1 MESAETLLEQSNEK
15 SGEVKEVTK
24 LTPLLPLLIQ
34 KASKVVVKRKVEEPV
49 KICLSANKR
58 STKRPK
64 YLSDYDLS
72 TKASDIK
79 VEEANQIALGSILN
93 PLTDHDYDQPS
104 IGVDNNVEDEE
115 NEDEKVFGEDSKE
128 WFKKDIVVGEDKNFD
143 QVMHVYYLPKH
154 SAIPGQPMQEKA
166 SEPPNQKR
174 RTQPRDYR
182 CKICFK
188 ASKAEAV
195 GERGAIWF
203 SSVSGLQEHIA
214 IQV

>member
-1 MESAETLLEQSNEK
+1 MLEQTNEK

-72 TKASDIK
+72 TKASDVK

-104 IGVDNNVEDEE
+104 IGVDNND
-115 NEDEKVFGEDSKE
+115 EDEKVLDEDLKE
-128 WFKKDIVVGEDKNFD
+128 WFKKDIVVGEDENFD

-154 SAIPGQPMQEKA
+154 SAIPGQPIQEKA

-174 RTQPRDYR
+174 GTQPRDYR

-203 SSVSGLQEHIA
+203 SSVSGLQEHIV

>member
-1 MESAETLLEQSNEK
+1 MESAKPLLEQSNEK
-15 SGEVKEVTK
+15 SGEVKEVPK
-24 LTPLLPLLIQ
+24 LTPLLPLLLQ

-49 KICLSANKR
+49 KISLSPNKR

-72 TKASDIK
+72 TKASDVK

-104 IGVDNNVEDEE
+104 IGVDDSV
-115 NEDEKVFGEDSKE
+115 EDEKVFSEDSKE

-154 SAIPGQPMQEKA
+154 SAIPGQQMQEKA
-166 SEPPNQKR
+166 TEPPNQKR
-174 RTQPRDYR
+174 GTQPRDYR

>member
-1 MESAETLLEQSNEK
+1 MLEQSNEK

-24 LTPLLPLLIQ
+24 LTPLLPLLLQ

-72 TKASDIK
+72 TKASDVK

-104 IGVDNNVEDEE
+104 IGVDSND
-115 NEDEKVFGEDSKE
+115 EDEKVFGEDSKE
-128 WFKKDIVVGEDKNFD
+128 VKDIVVGEDKNFD
-143 QVMHVYYLPKH
+143 EVMHVYYLPKN
-154 SAIPGQPMQEKA
+154 SAIPGQPMPERA

-174 RTQPRDYR
+174 GTQPRDYR

-195 GERGAIWF
+195 GERGAIWY

-214 IQV
+214 LQV